1 MNNSAMD
8 KPNSKDPQ
16 RIKGRRLPCLFFV
29 RSDHIPIIGSV
40 TASHKTAIVETAPAT
55 AGEMPAIVVMKKMKN
70 AKSSYNT
77 DDGIFKL
84 APEGQFVYGAATGY
98 FDCYKNDV
106 SGEEHYKC
114 HFILN

>member
-1 MNNSAMD
+1 
-8 KPNSKDPQ
+8 
-16 RIKGRRLPCLFFV
+16 
-29 RSDHIPIIGSV
+29 
-40 TASHKTAIVETAPAT
+40 
-55 AGEMPAIVVMKKMKN
+55 MKKVLLT
-70 AKSSYNT
+70 AVVSAL

>member
-1 MNNSAMD
+1 
-8 KPNSKDPQ
+8 
-16 RIKGRRLPCLFFV
+16 
-29 RSDHIPIIGSV
+29 
-40 TASHKTAIVETAPAT
+40 
-55 AGEMPAIVVMKKMKN
+55 MK
-70 AKSSYNT
+70 T

>member
-1 MNNSAMD
+1 
-8 KPNSKDPQ
+8 
-16 RIKGRRLPCLFFV
+16 
-29 RSDHIPIIGSV
+29 
-40 TASHKTAIVETAPAT
+40 
-55 AGEMPAIVVMKKMKN
+55 MKN

>member
-1 MNNSAMD
+1 
-8 KPNSKDPQ
+8 
-16 RIKGRRLPCLFFV
+16 
-29 RSDHIPIIGSV
+29 
-40 TASHKTAIVETAPAT
+40 
-55 AGEMPAIVVMKKMKN
+55 MKKVLLTAVVSALLVASCSQEEVVENVSNPQLNTFNDEMKWGQGYANVLVNKLAPQTVVAKRVEN